1 MELHI
6 RAVSK
11 PYTNGVQ
18 ALKDVSLTVRV
29 NDVQTFYRFDGSP
42 QTITTTNR
50 GNSYGIT

>member
-6 RAVSK
+6 RDVSK
-11 PYTNGVQ
+11 TYANGVQ
-18 ALKDVSLTVRV
+18 ALNDVSLTIRV
-29 NDVQTFYRFDGSP
+29 NDAQTFYRFDGSP